1 MHPKKIVYCN
11 LNLTDG
17 SLSQSFIVSHG
28 DGGAVCVAWFRLDCE
43 WSIDQDDND
52 DKTHRIRLGCKLGA
66 QI

>member
-1 MHPKKIVYCN
+1 MPNRCILKKIVYCN

-43 WSIDQDDND
+43 
-52 DKTHRIRLGCKLGA
+52 
-66 QI
+66 

>member
-1 MHPKKIVYCN
+1 MPNRCILKKYCN

-43 WSIDQDDND
+43 
-52 DKTHRIRLGCKLGA
+52 
-66 QI
+66 